1 MLKLDLHRKSFAGHT
16 VLEDIHLDLSQGD
29 RIAVLGPSGI
39 GKTTL
44 LRIIAGLDK
53 RFRGTRAAPDEIAL
67 MFQNPT
73 LLEWRTAKENL
84 QIFHPKSTEGDVQEA
99 LRQVGLADKVDHFPR
114 QLSVGQQ
121 RRLALARCFMTPAP
135 LVLLD
140 EPFTSLDP
148 SLRSEMLTLTRK
160 FLDRSHGTMV
170 LVTHSQ
176 DEGVALGA
184 SCYRLFGAAQA
195 GAELVAV

>member
-1 MLKLDLHRKSFAGHT
+1 MLKLDLQRKSFAGHT
-16 VLEDIHLDLSQGD
+16 VLEDIQLDLNQGD

-44 LRIIAGLDK
+44 LRIVAGLDK
-53 RFRGTRAAPDEIAL
+53 RFRGTRDAPDDIAL

-73 LLEWRTAKENL
+73 LLDWRTAKENL
-84 QIFHPKSTEGDVQEA
+84 QIFHPSSDESAVQQA
-99 LRQVGLADKVDHFPR
+99 LRQVGLADKTDHYPR

-121 RRLALARCFMTPAP
+121 RRLALARCFLTPAP

-148 SLRSEMLTLTRK
+148 SLRSEMLALTRQ
-160 FLDRSHGTMV
+160 FLDRSNGTMV

-176 DEGVALGA
+176 DEAIELGA
-184 SCYRLFGAAQA
+184 SCYRLYDTTQA
-195 GAELVAV
+195 GAELVAL

>member
-1 MLKLDLHRKSFAGHT
+1 MLKLDLQRKSFAGHT
-16 VLEDIHLDLSQGD
+16 VLEDIQLELDQGE

-44 LRIIAGLDK
+44 LRIIAGLDT
-53 RFRGTRAAPDEIAL
+53 RFQGSRDAPDEIAL

-73 LLEWRTAKENL
+73 LLDWRSAADNL
-84 QIFHPKSTEGDVQEA
+84 RIFHPDASETEVRNA
-99 LRQVGLADKVDHFPR
+99 LAQVGLADKADLFPR

-121 RRLALARCFMTPAP
+121 RRLAMARCFLTPAP

-140 EPFTSLDP
+140 EPFTSLDQ
-148 SLRSEMLTLTRK
+148 SLRAEMVQLTRG
-160 FLDRSHGTMV
+160 FLDRSNSTTV

-176 DEGVALGA
+176 DEAMALGA
-184 SCYRLFGAAQA
+184 VCYRLYDAAQA
-195 GAELVAV
+195 GAELVAL